1 MADATAVQQIVMNLG
16 TNAAHAMDRA
26 GTIEV
31 EAGPDYVTDSRA
43 RAMPDLSEGP
53 YVVLSVRDSGRGMPS
68 EVQERAFEPF
78 FTTKAPGSGSGL
90 GLAMVHGLMR
100 DHAGCVRIES
110 TPGVGTVV
118 RCWFPTA
125 TDQSDAPVL
134 ARATAPRGAGQR
146 ILYVDDEPSL
156 AQLGERRL
164 AAFGYA
170 VTSFTDSGA
179 ALEHFHADPGAYD
192 AIVTDL
198 TMPKMTGVALAR
210 AVREIRVVPVILL
223 TGYAEDLTAEVLE
236 EAGIVRLL
244 LKPVTIEE
252 LATAVFEVVGGATA
266 PEA

>member
-1 MADATAVQQIVMNLG
+1 
-16 TNAAHAMDRA
+16 
-26 GTIEV
+26 
-31 EAGPDYVTDSRA
+31 
-43 RAMPDLSEGP
+43 
-53 YVVLSVRDSGRGMPS
+53 
-68 EVQERAFEPF
+68 
-78 FTTKAPGSGSGL
+78 
-90 GLAMVHGLMR
+90 
-100 DHAGCVRIES
+100 VRIES

-146 ILYVDDEPSL
+146 ILYDDDEPSL